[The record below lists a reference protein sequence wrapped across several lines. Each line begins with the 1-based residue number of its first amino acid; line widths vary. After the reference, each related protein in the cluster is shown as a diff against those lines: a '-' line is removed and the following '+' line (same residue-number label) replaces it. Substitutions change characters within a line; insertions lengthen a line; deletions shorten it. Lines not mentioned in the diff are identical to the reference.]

1 MSTNANSINETT
13 TLQVMLKS
21 YKEKEQKWNKA
32 RKKLENEL
40 N

>member
-21 YKEKEQKWNKA
+21 YKEKEQKWIKA
-32 RKKLENEL
+32 RKTMENEL